1 MGLSTVRWG
10 VIGCG
15 QIACD
20 KMIPAIQAA
29 ANAELAAVSDVSED
43 RLRLVAERVPHVPR
57 YADYAE
63 LLSTGEVDAVYVA
76 LPNALHHDAVLA
88 AAAAGKHVLCE
99 KP

>member
-1 MGLSTVRWG
+1 MGLTPVRWG

-15 QIACD
+15 QIALD

-29 ANAELAAVSDVSED
+29 ANAELAAVSDVSGE
-43 RLRLVAERVPHVPR
+43 RLRLVAERHPDVPR
-57 YADYAE
+57 YTDYADLLRAE
-63 LLSTGEVDAVYVA
+63 LDAVYVA

-99 KP
+99 K